1 MTDFNRFL
9 VKTLGI
15 KQEDTAKFKMLFFH
29 SFAVGLFIAF
39 YFVQA
44 NSVFIKTYGGET
56 LPYAY
61 MAAGLVGYI
70 ISSLY
75 SFFQKKIR
83 SQYLFG
89 SALAFMLIVTIAG
102 RMLHSFIDD
111 KYLSFFVFVWAWPFI
126 SLAGIQSGGLALK
139 LLNLTQVKRMFGL
152 INMGGVSASILGY
165 LIIPIISRNIGVSY
179 NMLLIAAVSLA
190 ASIVLLY
197 YIYKKFPD
205 KTPMKHVARNDEKTT
220 IRHLIK
226 EKYFRLI
233 FIAATLSMTVIY
245 VADFGFL
252 SAIKNLESTLFAKEG
267 AVAGYLA
274 LVYAGL
280 KVGELFISY
289 FSGRILSKYGV
300 KLGLTV
306 MPIALTGV
314 ILISLAVGFTA
325 GAVSIAF
332 LALMTLSKSL
342 ERILRRGLDDPAFN
356 ILYQPLPAA
365 QQLNVQSKVGVV
377 MQFAIAIAGLLLF
390 GVSSILKV
398 GSGFK
403 LEYFPLFFL
412 PILGAWV
419 FVAWKLYLAYKNK
432 LREVLRELSK
442 QQTRESSKYQYG
454 IEVLTKKFK
463 KFNENVISL
472 SVTILSETSPRT
484 FEPYIQQLLTQENTL
499 IQKAVLRSI
508 DPTWRTRIVKQISA
522 VKAVATD
529 DEIFMLAEKAESF
542 LNFSE
547 VKNITETDVPRLI
560 ESDSRADKILLLKY
574 LIENKTI
581 KEPESILLHLL
592 EYDNKV
598 VKSAAIR
605 VAVTYKTDKSIEHLV
620 QFIKAPA
627 YYHISSAA
635 ILDIGER
642 CLPFLQK
649 LYDETDDDLI
659 KLKLIEIYA
668 KMGSTPAKSL
678 IVKQLNAPSRK
689 IQLAAAWALFYCK
702 YQAPEDEQELI
713 KAKILDVT
721 ANLLWLM
728 LAVNEME
735 EQKSTLKLFLAL
747 DQERANNLE
756 NLFNLMSFI
765 HDPRVISLIK
775 KNIIGKN
782 TIYAIE
788 LIDNFVMP
796 ELKPYIVP
804 IFDDITVNQRIKTL
818 SKFFPVKRLGFQK
831 TLDAI
836 IMRDFDKID
845 TWTVTKALEMIEKNH
860 RLNEQ
865 KADLTKEIDNYEDIK
880 LWKQENLKPALN
892 RIRHSE
898 LPDEVF
904 LCLFHTNELVYSTA
918 AKIIFDENPVKCA
931 DYLKN
936 MNSDKKQLLKT
947 LRLGGELPAD
957 KLKQLKKFQLFFGMP
972 DDLLA
977 SLAEIVTPVEV
988 DKGDELLFSENGN
1001 QYLYMLV
1008 SGSLVYSE
1016 GKPNEIVFSKRLI
1029 ITPGMNIE
1037 QQAKSLSVKRKAY
1050 VLKVDRNRYFNL
1062 LVDNTEMLQHIFDAI
1077 SK

>member
-1 MTDFNRFL
+1 
-9 VKTLGI
+9 
-15 KQEDTAKFKMLFFH
+15 
-29 SFAVGLFIAF
+29 
-39 YFVQA
+39 
-44 NSVFIKTYGGET
+44 
-56 LPYAY
+56 
-61 MAAGLVGYI
+61 
-70 ISSLY
+70 
-75 SFFQKKIR
+75 
-83 SQYLFG
+83 
-89 SALAFMLIVTIAG
+89 
-102 RMLHSFIDD
+102 
-111 KYLSFFVFVWAWPFI
+111 
-126 SLAGIQSGGLALK
+126 
-139 LLNLTQVKRMFGL
+139 
-152 INMGGVSASILGY
+152 
-165 LIIPIISRNIGVSY
+165 
-179 NMLLIAAVSLA
+179 
-190 ASIVLLY
+190 
-197 YIYKKFPD
+197 
-205 KTPMKHVARNDEKTT
+205 
-220 IRHLIK
+220 
-226 EKYFRLI
+226 
-233 FIAATLSMTVIY
+233 
-245 VADFGFL
+245 
-252 SAIKNLESTLFAKEG
+252 
-267 AVAGYLA
+267 
-274 LVYAGL
+274 
-280 KVGELFISY
+280 
-289 FSGRILSKYGV
+289 
-300 KLGLTV
+300 
-306 MPIALTGV
+306 
-314 ILISLAVGFTA
+314 
-325 GAVSIAF
+325 
-332 LALMTLSKSL
+332 
-342 ERILRRGLDDPAFN
+342 
-356 ILYQPLPAA
+356 
-365 QQLNVQSKVGVV
+365 
-377 MQFAIAIAGLLLF
+377 
-390 GVSSILKV
+390 
-398 GSGFK
+398 
-403 LEYFPLFFL
+403 
-412 PILGAWV
+412 
-419 FVAWKLYLAYKNK
+419 
-432 LREVLRELSK
+432 
-442 QQTRESSKYQYG
+442 
-454 IEVLTKKFK
+454 
-463 KFNENVISL
+463 
-472 SVTILSETSPRT
+472 
-484 FEPYIQQLLTQENTL
+484 
-499 IQKAVLRSI
+499 
-508 DPTWRTRIVKQISA
+508 
-522 VKAVATD
+522 
-529 DEIFMLAEKAESF
+529 
-542 LNFSE
+542 
-547 VKNITETDVPRLI
+547 
-560 ESDSRADKILLLKY
+560 
-574 LIENKTI
+574 
-581 KEPESILLHLL
+581 
-592 EYDNKV
+592 
-598 VKSAAIR
+598 
-605 VAVTYKTDKSIEHLV
+605 
-620 QFIKAPA
+620 
-627 YYHISSAA
+627 
-635 ILDIGER
+635 
-642 CLPFLQK
+642 
-649 LYDETDDDLI
+649 
-659 KLKLIEIYA
+659 
-668 KMGSTPAKSL
+668 
-678 IVKQLNAPSRK
+678 
-689 IQLAAAWALFYCK
+689 
-702 YQAPEDEQELI
+702 
-713 KAKILDVT
+713 
-721 ANLLWLM
+721 M